1 LLGLE
6 RTVNDNKSLTIGYS
20 TLADRVSNIK
30 FIEEF
35 TNLVVVQN
43 SKSQEAPSLGSKI
56 AIIQLSNIG
65 VAKSRNAAIDSA
77 QTKYLLFGDDDVTF
91 KKEGIHKVI
100 AYMDENP
107 QISVIVAQAVDESGM
122 LRKHYPV
129 KTHSLGLTNSAKAA
143 TYEMV
148 IRVSDVKTAGIRFD
162 ENFGAGAVNYLGD
175 EYIFIVDCLRSGLKG
190 KFLPIVI
197 AEHPAHSSGNM
208 RRTKE
213 DISARAKIFSRVFGI
228 WALPMRFAFLIKPP
242 VKKFGFVNSIRFVIG
257 K

>member
-1 LLGLE
+1 
-6 RTVNDNKSLTIGYS
+6 VNNSKSLTIGYS
-20 TLADRVSNIK
+20 TLADRISNIK

-35 TNLVVVQN
+35 TNLVIVQN
-43 SKSQEAPSLGSKI
+43 SKSLEVPSLDAKI
-56 AIIQLSNIG
+56 EIIQLPNLG
-65 VAKSRNAAIDSA
+65 VAKSRNAAIDST

-91 KKEGIHKVI
+91 KKEGIYEVI
-100 AYMDENP
+100 DYMDENP
-107 QISVIVAQAVDESGM
+107 EISVIMAEAVDETGK
-122 LRKHYPV
+122 LRKHYP
-129 KTHSLGLTNSAKAA
+129 TREHSLGLTNSAKAA

-148 IRVSDVKTAGIRFD
+148 IRISDIKATGIRFD

-197 AEHPAHSSGNM
+197 AEHPAHSSGNL

-228 WALPMRFAFLIKPP
+228 WAPIMRLLFLLKPP
-242 VKKFGFVNSIRFVIG
+242 IKRFGLINSLLFIVGR
-257 K
+257 